1 MVFGLC
7 YDIAHQMRG
16 ATKQAIPN
24 SAYIDVRV

>member
-16 ATKQAIPN
+16 AAKQAIPN